1 MHPRT
6 TAFRLPT
13 ATVLAALLLACGG
26 GGGETPEAG
35 GTPTPAGPVIT
46 GLSATQPLISA
57 GGSTTLTAT
66 FSGGTG
72 VLSPGGSPVTSGVPV
87 PVSPLTTTMYTLTV
101 TDGSGRSTSLP
112 VLVGVRKP
120 TYELVSLTPTGLVSN
135 PGNLAD
141 FTCSADGR
149 FVAFSYPFDDLVAG
163 DTNGGTDVFVRD
175 RQLGTTTLVSRAA
188 DGSLGNAASTHPRL
202 SADGRYVVFESR
214 ATNLVAGHAGRTRMD
229 VYRKDLQTGAIL
241 CVSVDNS
248 GSVANGDSSSPTV
261 SADGRYV
268 AFTGTTDLANLGVVI
283 TTYAAYV
290 RDTVGNTT
298 TVVSRKNGTWG
309 LGVNPVI
316 SGDGTQVIYESW
328 GDNLNF
334 GGNATNW
341 QLYRFNRNTLST
353 TLVTANL
360 GGSPRN
366 GGSESSSRGIQASCS
381 ADGRYVTFC
390 TTSDNLVTGVAGV
403 TGLVQNVYVKDT
415 ETGDIALLSQ
425 NAGGAA
431 GNGDSQAAQGGRAAI
446 SADGTWVT
454 YNTHATNL
462 IGAQYSTMAVN
473 IFTGRTDVMEP
484 ATSSF
489 IGDTDPFIS
498 PDAHGRFV
506 LLKAARPLD
515 PRYASNGIFLM
526 DRHVAPLAHAGSNQT
541 VAGGSLVTLTG
552 AASSVSP
559 NDFPVPTPSLT
570 YHWTQL
576 QGPTAVALSNP
587 TAVSPTFTA
596 SASGTYVF
604 RLVVNDSIEDS
615 VPALVVIRVP

>member
-1 MHPRT
+1 MRPRSP
-6 TAFRLPT
+6 LPLLS
-13 ATVLAALLLACGG
+13 AAMLALLLACGG
-26 GGGETPEAG
+26 GGGGAPESAG
-35 GTPTPAGPVIT
+35 GPAASGPVIT
-46 GLSATQPLISA
+46 AFTAGQALIPA

-66 FSGGTG
+66 FSGGSG
-72 VLSPGGSPVTSGVPV
+72 VLSPGGGTVTSGVPV
-87 PVSPLTTTMYTLTV
+87 PVSPLATTLYTLTV
-101 TDGSGRSTSLP
+101 TDGAGHSTSLP

-188 DGSLGNAASTHPRL
+188 DGTQANAAATHPRL
-202 SADGRYVVFESR
+202 SADGRYVVFEST
-214 ATNLVAGHAGRTRMD
+214 ATNLVPGHAGRSRMD

-241 CVSVDNS
+241 CVSVDNF
-248 GSVANGDSSSPTV
+248 GALGNGDSSSPSL

-268 AFTGTTDLANLGVVI
+268 AFTGTADLANLGVVI
-283 TTYAAYV
+283 TTYAAFV

-298 TVVSRKNGTWG
+298 TVVSRKGGTWG

-328 GDNLNF
+328 GDNLNL
-334 GGNATNW
+334 GGNATYW
-341 QLYRFNRNTLST
+341 QLYRFNRTTLATS
-353 TLVTANL
+353 LVTANQ

-366 GGSESSSRGIQASCS
+366 GGSESSSRSIQAACS
-381 ADGRYVTFC
+381 TDGRYVTFC
-390 TTSDNLVTGVAGV
+390 TTSDNLVAGVAGV
-403 TGLVQNVYVKDT
+403 SGLVQNVYVKDT
-415 ETGDIALLSQ
+415 QTGEIALLSQ
-425 NAGGAA
+425 NASGVA

-446 SADGTWVT
+446 SGNGTWVT

-473 IFTGRTDVMEP
+473 IFTGRTDVLEP

-506 LLKAARPLD
+506 LLKGARHLD

-526 DRHVAPLAHAGSNQT
+526 DRHAAPVANAGPTQT
-541 VAGGSLVTLTG
+541 VAAGALVTLTG
-552 AASSVSP
+552 AASTVSA
-559 NDFPVPTPSLT
+559 NDFPVPAPSLT
-570 YHWTQL
+570 YQWTQV
-576 QGPTAVALSNP
+576 QGPTAVTLSSA

-596 SASGTYVF
+596 SARGAYVF
-604 RLVVNDSIEDS
+604 KLVVNDSVEDS
-615 VPALVVIRVP
+615 APALVVVRVP

>member
-1 MHPRT
+1 MSLRT
-6 TAFRLPT
+6 SPHYLSAGL
-13 ATVLAALLLACGG
+13 LAGLLLACGG
-26 GGGETPEAG
+26 GGDSAPQTSG
-35 GTPTPAGPVIT
+35 GPTATGPVISAF
-46 GLSATQPLISA
+46 SATQPLISA

-66 FSGGTG
+66 FTGGTG
-72 VLSPGGSPVTSGVPV
+72 VLSPGGGAVTSGVPV
-87 PVSPLTTTMYTLTV
+87 PVSPLATTMYTLTV
-101 TDGSGRSTSLP
+101 TGGSGQSTSLP
-112 VLVGVRKP
+112 VVVGVRKS

-149 FVAFSYPFDDLVAG
+149 FVCFSYPFDDLVAG

-175 RQLGTTTLVSRAA
+175 RQSGTTTLVSRAA
-188 DGSLGNAASTHPRL
+188 DGSLGNAASTHPRI
-202 SADGRYVVFESR
+202 SADGRFVVFESR

-229 VYRKDLQTGAIL
+229 VYRKDLQTGAIV
-241 CVSVDNS
+241 CVSVDNM
-248 GSVANGDSSSPTV
+248 GSVTNGDSSSPTV

-268 AFTGTTDLANLGVVI
+268 AFTGTEDLANLGVVI

-290 RDTVGNTT
+290 RDTVAGTT
-298 TVVSRKNGTWG
+298 AVVSRKNGTWG

-328 GDNLNF
+328 GDNLNL
-334 GGNATNW
+334 GGEATNW
-341 QLYRFNRNTLST
+341 QLYRFNRNTLVT

-415 ETGDIALLSQ
+415 QTGDIALLSQ
-425 NAGGAA
+425 TAGGAA

-446 SADGTWVT
+446 SGDGTWVT

-462 IGAQYSTMAVN
+462 IGAQYSTMLVN
-473 IFTGRTDVMEP
+473 IFTGRTDVLEP

-498 PDAHGRFV
+498 PDTHGRFV
-506 LLKAARPLD
+506 LLKGARPLD
-515 PRYASNGIFLM
+515 SRYASNGIFLM
-526 DRHVAPLAHAGSNQT
+526 DRHVAPLANAGPDQN
-541 VAGGSLVTLTG
+541 VAHGALVTLTG
-552 AASSVSP
+552 AGSSVSP
-559 NDFPVPTPSLT
+559 NDFPVPTPALS
-570 YHWTQL
+570 YQWTQL
-576 QGPTAVALSNP
+576 QGPTAVTFSSP

-604 RLVVNDSIEDS
+604 KLVVNDTVEDS